1 MNNNSNSKQSLRKL
15 AEELE
20 DRWFLPQGAIHSF
33 VRAHNNS
40 VTMDNLR
47 DFFTDLGLA
56 RLWETEGFN
65 LFREYEV
72 GGFVDMKTFMI
83 ELDNAHQ
90 ISMASRLKQADAL
103 TRIEQDAANCDKF
116 VGLVAHNEMNPVMLK
131 FVEDNLE
138 YFQQWPFVTT
148 GSTGS
153 ALLRYLKI
161 EVARQVASGP
171 LGGDQQIG
179 SMIADNKIAGLFF
192 FTDPLNA
199 HPHIDDVHA
208 LTRLCDVYQVP
219 YATNRATALGV
230 IQVLNNMG
238 ICWSL
243 GEADVVSKYKLSQSK
258 VIDNTSKRQ
267 ASVQACHNAHIRKS
281 IILPRQVNKS
291 ISIKRFSRL
300 SA

>member
-116 VGLVAHNEMNPVMLK
+116 VGLVAHNEMNPENLWKIIQNIFSSGLLLQQDRQEAHFQGIQRLK
-131 FVEDNLE
+131 
-138 YFQQWPFVTT
+138 WPAKWRGVRWE
-148 GSTGS
+148 
-153 ALLRYLKI
+153 AI
-161 EVARQVASGP
+161 
-171 LGGDQQIG
+171 
-179 SMIADNKIAGLFF
+179 NK
-192 FTDPLNA
+192 
-199 HPHIDDVHA
+199 
-208 LTRLCDVYQVP
+208 Q
-219 YATNRATALGV
+219 
-230 IQVLNNMG
+230 
-238 ICWSL
+238 
-243 GEADVVSKYKLSQSK
+243 EA
-258 VIDNTSKRQ
+258 
-267 ASVQACHNAHIRKS
+267 
-281 IILPRQVNKS
+281 
-291 ISIKRFSRL
+291 
-300 SA
+300 